1 MIGEMIERAQRKKD
15 PYKQL
20 AEINRA
26 ITTSLDFD
34 RVLNLIVENAAQ
46 LVDARACMLLLA
58 DSEHRMRIHA
68 SRGIDSNLAASF
80 SGDIEEDLI
89 KSLQDLIPP
98 SAAGP
103 MISVPIIAKQALNG
117 LLVISREGALSE
129 EEEWQLSA
137 LADQAAIEI
146 GRASCRERV

>member
-1 MIGEMIERAQRKKD
+1 MIAKTIQQGQSKKD
-15 PYKQL
+15 PYKRL

-46 LVDARACMLLLA
+46 LVDASACMLLLA
-58 DSEHRMRIHA
+58 DSEQRMRIHA

-80 SGDIEEDLI
+80 SGYIEEDLI
-89 KSLQDLIPP
+89 KSLQNLIPP
-98 SAAGP
+98 SAAGLI
-103 MISVPIIAKQALNG
+103 ISVPIIAKQALNG
-117 LLVISREGALSE
+117 LLVISREGPLSE

-137 LADQAAIEI
+137 LADQAAI
-146 GRASCRERV
+146 ANAQAANHM